1 MNIICFGDSIT
12 EAAEVAPTDR
22 WPTVLQYRLD
32 EWKPGRFKVHN
43 LGIGG
48 HTSAQGFDRLD
59 EDLLPVL
66 PGLVVLQFG
75 FNDANVRDWA
85 VVPRIGLDE
94 FKKNLREF
102 HRIITVHQ
110 GRSVFIISH
119 TIGVV
124 PGEQGNGQSYK
135 DNVEPYNIAIGQ
147 IAEELKT
154 SCIDLPSMMTQRQVD
169 LGTFLAEDQIHL
181 SADGNRIYADM
192 LFDGLVTTVRI

>member
-12 EAAEVAPTDR
+12 EAAEVAPTDK
-22 WPTVLQYRLD
+22 WPTMLQSRLD
-32 EWKPGRFKVHN
+32 EWKPGGFKVHN
-43 LGIGG
+43 LGMGG

-66 PGLVVLQFG
+66 PGLVLVQFG

-85 VVPRIGLDE
+85 VVPRVGLEE

-102 HRIITVHQ
+102 HRIITAHQ
-110 GRSVFIISH
+110 GRSVFIINH
-119 TIGVV
+119 TIGVI
-124 PGEQGNGQSYK
+124 PGEQGNGQNYK
-135 DNVEPYNIAIGQ
+135 DNVQPYNMVIGQ
-147 IAEELKT
+147 IAEELET

-181 SADGNRIYADM
+181 SADGNRIYAGM
-192 LFDGLVTTVRI
+192 VFDGLVIALRI

>member
-22 WPTVLQYRLD
+22 WPAILRSRLNQR
-32 EWKPGRFKVHN
+32 KPGKFEVHN

-48 HTSAQGFDRLD
+48 HTTAQGFDRLD

-66 PGLVVLQFG
+66 PGLVLVQFG

-85 VVPRIGLDE
+85 LVPRVGLDE

-102 HRIITVHQ
+102 HRLVTVHQ
-110 GRSVFIISH
+110 GRSIFIVNH
-119 TIGVV
+119 TIGFV
-124 PGEQGNGQSYK
+124 PGEQGNGKSYK

-147 IAEELKT
+147 IAQELKT
-154 SCIDLPSMMTQRQVD
+154 SCIDLPSMMAQRRVD
-169 LGTFLAEDQIHL
+169 LGTFLAEDQVHL

-192 LFDGLVTTVRI
+192 VFDSVLMILRI

>member
-1 MNIICFGDSIT
+1 MLS
-12 EAAEVAPTDR
+12 
-22 WPTVLQYRLD
+22 
-32 EWKPGRFKVHN
+32 
-43 LGIGG
+43 
-48 HTSAQGFDRLD
+48 
-59 EDLLPVL
+59 
-66 PGLVVLQFG
+66 GLVVLQFG

-147 IAEELKT
+147 IAEELET

-181 SADGNRIYADM
+181 SADGNHIYADM
-192 LFDGLVTTVRI
+192 VFDGLVTTVRI

>member
-22 WPTVLQYRLD
+22 WPTVLQSQLD
-32 EWKPGRFKVHN
+32 EWRPGRFKVHN

-66 PGLVVLQFG
+66 PGLVVVQFG

-85 VVPRIGLDE
+85 VVPRVGLDE

-119 TIGVV
+119 TIGAV

-135 DNVEPYNIAIGQ
+135 DNVKPYNIAIGQ
-147 IAEELKT
+147 IAEELET

-181 SADGNRIYADM
+181 SVGGNRIYADM
-192 LFDGLVTTVRI
+192 VFDGLATTVRI

>member
-22 WPTVLQYRLD
+22 WPTVLQSQLD
-32 EWKPGRFKVHN
+32 EWKSDGFKVHN
-43 LGIGG
+43 LDIGG

-66 PGLVVLQFG
+66 PGLVLIQFG

-85 VVPRIGLDE
+85 VVPRVGIDE
-94 FKKNLREF
+94 FKKNLCEF
-102 HRIITVHQ
+102 HRIIIACQ
-110 GRSVFIISH
+110 GRSVFIINH
-119 TIGVV
+119 TIGAV

-147 IAEELKT
+147 IAEELQT

-169 LGTFLAEDQIHL
+169 LGTFLTEDQIHL
-181 SADGNRIYADM
+181 SADGNRVYADM
-192 LFDGLVTTVRI
+192 VFDDLVIALRI

>member
-12 EAAEVAPTDR
+12 EAAEVASTDR
-22 WPTVLQYRLD
+22 WPTLLQSQLD
-32 EWKPGRFKVHN
+32 EWKPSRFKVHN

-48 HTSAQGFDRLD
+48 QTSAQGFDRLD
-59 EDLLPVL
+59 EDLLPIL
-66 PGLVVLQFG
+66 PGLVLIQFG

-85 VVPRIGLDE
+85 VVPRVGLEE

-102 HRIITVHQ
+102 HRIVGLHQ
-110 GRSVFIISH
+110 GRSVFIVNH

-124 PGEQGNGQSYK
+124 SGVQGNGQSYTG
-135 DNVEPYNIAIGQ
+135 NVGPYNIAIRQ
-147 IAEELKT
+147 IAEELQT

-169 LGTFLAEDQIHL
+169 LDTFLAEDRIHL

-192 LFDGLVTTVRI
+192 VFDGLVTVLRI

>member
-22 WPTVLQYRLD
+22 WPTVLQSQLD

-43 LGIGG
+43 LGIAG

-59 EDLLPVL
+59 ADLLPVL
-66 PGLVVLQFG
+66 PGLVLVQFG
-75 FNDANVRDWA
+75 FNDADVRDWA
-85 VVPRIGLDE
+85 VVPRVGLDE

-102 HRIITVHQ
+102 HRIISMHQ
-110 GRSVFIISH
+110 GRSVFIINH
-119 TIGVV
+119 TIGAV
-124 PGEQGNGQSYK
+124 PGEQGNGKIYK

-154 SCIDLPSMMTQRQVD
+154 SFIDLPSMMTQRQVD
-169 LGTFLAEDQIHL
+169 VGTFLAEDQIHL

-192 LFDGLVTTVRI
+192 VFDGLVITVRI

>member
-22 WPTVLQYRLD
+22 WPTVLQSQLD
-32 EWKPGRFKVHN
+32 EWKSDGFKVHN

-66 PGLVVLQFG
+66 PGLVLIQFG

-85 VVPRIGLDE
+85 VVPRVGIDE
-94 FKKNLREF
+94 FKKNLCEF
-102 HRIITVHQ
+102 HRIIIACQ
-110 GRSVFIISH
+110 GRSVFIINH
-119 TIGVV
+119 TIGAV

-147 IAEELKT
+147 IAEELQT

-169 LGTFLAEDQIHL
+169 LGTFLTEDQIHL
-181 SADGNRIYADM
+181 SADGNRVYADM
-192 LFDGLVTTVRI
+192 VFDDLVIALRI

>member
-22 WPTVLQYRLD
+22 WPTVLQSQLD

-66 PGLVVLQFG
+66 PGLVVVQFG

-85 VVPRIGLDE
+85 VVPRVGLDE

-119 TIGVV
+119 TIGAV

-147 IAEELKT
+147 IAEELET

-169 LGTFLAEDQIHL
+169 LGTFLSEDQIHL

-192 LFDGLVTTVRI
+192 VFDGLVITVRI

>member
-22 WPTVLQYRLD
+22 WPTMLQSRLD
-32 EWKPGRFKVHN
+32 EWEPGGFKVHN
-43 LGIGG
+43 LGMGG

-66 PGLVVLQFG
+66 PGLVLVQFG

-85 VVPRIGLDE
+85 VVPRVGLEE

-102 HRIITVHQ
+102 HRIITAYQ
-110 GRSVFIISH
+110 GRSVFIINH
-119 TIGVV
+119 TIGVIL
-124 PGEQGNGQSYK
+124 GEQGNGQSYK
-135 DNVEPYNIAIGQ
+135 DNVQPYNMVIGQ
-147 IAEELKT
+147 IAEELET

-181 SADGNRIYADM
+181 SADGNRIYAGM
-192 LFDGLVTTVRI
+192 VFDGLVIALRI

>member
-1 MNIICFGDSIT
+1 MNIICFGDSVT

-22 WPTVLQYRLD
+22 WPTVLQSQLD
-32 EWKPGRFKVHN
+32 EWKPDRFKVHN

-66 PGLVVLQFG
+66 PGLVLIQFG

-85 VVPRIGLDE
+85 VVPRVGIDE
-94 FKKNLREF
+94 FKKNLCEF
-102 HRIITVHQ
+102 HRIITARQ
-110 GRSVFIISH
+110 GQSVFIINH
-119 TIGVV
+119 TIGAV

-135 DNVEPYNIAIGQ
+135 DNVEPYSIAIGQ
-147 IAEELKT
+147 IAEELQT

-169 LGTFLAEDQIHL
+169 LGTFLTEDQIHL
-181 SADGNRIYADM
+181 SADGNRVYADM
-192 LFDGLVTTVRI
+192 VFGDLVTALRI